1 MSDDFNYSQ
10 EDPFYII
17 GLSDEALI
25 EIEDYLSNLT
35 DDQWQTHQTDYKD
48 QKNFRLCDIHCPCAD
63 SVIGSIGG
71 SIFET
76 INKKY
81 EFDIELFEF
90 QILRYG
96 VGGNFNW
103 HCDYG
108 IAPNKQV
115 WRKLSLSVQ
124 LSDPKDYEGGEL
136 IIVDYVNRQCEVPK
150 AKGASIV
157 FDSRCPHKAEPVTS
171 GERLVLVGWASGPK
185 LR

>member
-136 IIVDYVNRQCEVPK
+136 LFYYPHNQKPYSKVNLNTGDLIMFPSNFMYPHSVEPIISGTRY
-150 AKGASIV
+150 SIV
-157 FDSRCPHKAEPVTS
+157 CWFS
-171 GERLVLVGWASGPK
+171 
-185 LR
+185 